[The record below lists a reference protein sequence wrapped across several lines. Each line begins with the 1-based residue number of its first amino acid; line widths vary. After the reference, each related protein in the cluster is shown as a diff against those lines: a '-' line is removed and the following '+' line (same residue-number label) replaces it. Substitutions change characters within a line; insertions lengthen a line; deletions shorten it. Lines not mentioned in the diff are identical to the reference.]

1 MLQGWTAQDYKLGYS
16 DGNWMQIDAGSVQG
30 IAGVSIQVWIF
41 RQVIELL
48 EYSLIWCCTDG
59 AGGTSAE
66 FMGNCILREN
76 IEGREGMEFG

>member
-16 DGNWMQIDAGSVQG
+16 DGNWLQIDAGSVQG

-41 RQVIELL
+41 GQVIELFVCT
-48 EYSLIWCCTDG
+48 LIWWCTNV

-66 FMGNCILREN
+66 LVGNCILRED